1 MKEAYGRK
9 EINQPQEQGAPITYE
24 MAEKKNWNIHYN
36 FVTLDTF
43 SLVINKMHKR
53 SVHKCH
59 VIKCYIGRL
68 P

>member
-9 EINQPQEQGAPITYE
+9 EINQPQEQGAAITYE
-24 MAEKKNWNIHYN
+24 MAGKKIET
-36 FVTLDTF
+36 FTTTLSLWTFF